1 MSAVN
6 EDRDIAKIYA
16 RQALRAG
23 RAAVIVVL
31 SGVVATIVFA
41 LALAH
46 GNLAIGLGIL
56 AFGAGITATLY
67 ALVSHLQAR
76 AEAAA
81 IRHLADALDE

>member
-23 RAAVIVVL
+23 RAAVLLVL
-31 SGVVATIVFA
+31 GGVVATVLFA
-41 LALAH
+41 LAVGHVNPAM
-46 GNLAIGLGIL
+46 GFGIL
-56 AFGAGITATLY
+56 ALGTGITATLY
-67 ALVSHLQAR
+67 AVVSHLQAR

-81 IRHLADALDE
+81 VRHLADTLDE